1 MSSKSKA
8 APVSVDDDDY
18 KAQSDA
24 DTLQRAAEIQQDTD
38 RHGKASK
45 HLAKRAK
52 AATTAH
58 AMSRQQLEKKTS
70 GRLKKTFG
78 KSASY

>member
-1 MSSKSKA
+1 MASKSNA
-8 APVSVDDDDY
+8 APAADNDADDY

-24 DTLQRAAEIQQDTD
+24 DTLQRAAEIQQDD
-38 RHGKASK
+38 GRHGKASK

-58 AMSRQQLEKKTS
+58 QMSRDQLEKKTTS
-70 GRLKKTFG
+70 RLKKTFG
-78 KSASY
+78 KK